1 MFNFL
6 YNSSGK
12 AFATCFVRKTM
23 IRPGSDENSKMD
35 DRRNNNAVVQQLGMT
50 HGTYFIQFVPL
61 GSPLGSASELG
72 SLGFCHFGPGQEG

>member
-1 MFNFL
+1 
-6 YNSSGK
+6 
-12 AFATCFVRKTM
+12 
-23 IRPGSDENSKMD
+23 MD